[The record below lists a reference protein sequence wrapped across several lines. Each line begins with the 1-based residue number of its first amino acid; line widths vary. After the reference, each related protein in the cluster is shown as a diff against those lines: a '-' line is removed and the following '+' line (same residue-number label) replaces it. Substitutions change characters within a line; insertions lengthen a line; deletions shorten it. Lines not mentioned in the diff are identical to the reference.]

1 MGYRAS
7 RNMQDWSLLCDSTGW
22 KETIWNMASSRY
34 RARDREASLALE
46 SVSMCY
52 ITNEALTWGAG

>member
-1 MGYRAS
+1 
-7 RNMQDWSLLCDSTGW
+7 MQDWSLLCDSTGW
-22 KETIWNMASSRY
+22 KQTIWNMASSRY